1 LIFRLGLPLLVSV
14 AQLCAAVVALGRPDL
29 GLALAFM
36 GGGWPTAAETLSGL
50 QLLVWA
56 IVLVVV
62 GWAVA
67 TTIWELVHN
76 VNLSSHWRDR
86 SVLAIGVLVLA
97 AGALHHFGYQ
107 VGMSGGSV
115 EEAQGVLGR

>member
-1 LIFRLGLPLLVSV
+1 MISRLGLPLLVSV

-29 GLALAFM
+29 GLVLAFM
-36 GGGWPTAAETLSGL
+36 SGGWPTAAETLSAL
-50 QLLVWA
+50 QLLVWT
-56 IVLVVV
+56 IVVVVV
-62 GWAVA
+62 GWGLG
-67 TTIWELVHN
+67 TTIWELVHR
-76 VNLSSHWRDR
+76 VDVSSHWREG

-115 EEAQGVLGR
+115 EEAQRVLGR

>member
-29 GLALAFM
+29 GLVLAFM
-36 GGGWPTAAETLSGL
+36 GGGWPTAAETLATL

-56 IVLVVV
+56 IVVVVV
-62 GWAVA
+62 GWGLG
-67 TTIWELVHN
+67 TTIWELVHR
-76 VNLSSHWRDR
+76 VDVSSHWREG
-86 SVLAIGVLVLA
+86 SVLAVGVLVLA

>member
-1 LIFRLGLPLLVSV
+1 MIFRLGLPLLVSV

-29 GLALAFM
+29 GLVLAFM
-36 GGGWPTAAETLSGL
+36 GGGWPTAAETLAAL

-56 IVLVVV
+56 IVVVVV
-62 GWAVA
+62 GWGLG
-67 TTIWELVHN
+67 TTIWELVHR
-76 VNLSSHWRDR
+76 VDVSSHWREG
-86 SVLAIGVLVLA
+86 SVLAVGVLVLA

>member
-1 LIFRLGLPLLVSV
+1 MIFRLGLPLLVSV

-29 GLALAFM
+29 GLVWAFM
-36 GGGWPTAAETLSGL
+36 GGGWPTAAETLAAL

-56 IVLVVV
+56 IVVVVV
-62 GWAVA
+62 GWGLA
-67 TTIWELVHN
+67 TTIWELVHR
-76 VNLSSHWRDR
+76 VDVSSHWREG
-86 SVLAIGVLVLA
+86 SVLAVGVLVLA

>member
-29 GLALAFM
+29 GLVLAFM
-36 GGGWPTAAETLSGL
+36 GGGWPTAAETLATL

-56 IVLVVV
+56 IVVVVV
-62 GWAVA
+62 GWGLA
-67 TTIWELVHN
+67 TTIWELVHR
-76 VNLSSHWRDR
+76 VDVSSHWREG
-86 SVLAIGVLVLA
+86 SVLAVGVLVLA